1 MEARVFLEEMLSR
14 FSSVS
19 LAGEAKRV
27 DSPLQHGWHVLP
39 VTFER

>member
-19 LAGEAKRV
+19 LAGQPRRV
-27 DSPLQHGWHVLP
+27 DSPLQHGWHHLP
-39 VTFER
+39 VVFGR